1 MKTIKEQL
9 LLLVDLQNIDIKIS
23 KIETEN
29 NNLLK
34 KLQDLENEIK
44 PQIEEFENKKK
55 TLKEKEVEQMNL
67 QVDLKE
73 KENQLKD
80 LQEKFYKVRNPKQLN
95 AIDIEITN
103 TKKIISELEEK
114 GVKLLEEI
122 DGLKKNLNDIEQIIN
137 EQNKIISETK
147 NEIEESKK
155 KNSEILEQLKSE
167 RSKITQQ
174 IEPEILK
181 DYEHI
186 ASRKNGIGVVA
197 VKDGICTGC
206 YMSIPPQTIHNIKKY
221 LNIYHCQN
229 CSRILYVPDW

>member
-67 QVDLKE
+67 KVDLKE

-122 DGLKKNLNDIEQIIN
+122 DGLKKNINDIEQIIN

-174 IEPEILK
+174 IAPEILK
-181 DYEHI
+181 DYEYI

>member
-67 QVDLKE
+67 KVDLKE

-174 IEPEILK
+174 IAPEILK
-181 DYEHI
+181 DYEYI

>member
-181 DYEHI
+181 DYEYI